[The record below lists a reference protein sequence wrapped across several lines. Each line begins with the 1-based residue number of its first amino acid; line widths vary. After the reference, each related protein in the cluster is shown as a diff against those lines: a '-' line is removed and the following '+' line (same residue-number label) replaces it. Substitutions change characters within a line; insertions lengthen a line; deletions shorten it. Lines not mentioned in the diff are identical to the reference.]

1 MIPPDFLQQLLSR
14 VDIVDVI
21 DRHVKLKKAGQNYS
35 ACCPF
40 HNEKS
45 PSFSVSPTKQ
55 FYHCFGCGV
64 HGTAISFLMEYSG
77 MGFRDAVRELAE
89 AVGMTM
95 PVEANREESI
105 ERAQATASLGEVMSA
120 ARDFYRAQLKATP
133 RAVDYFKSRGLTGEI
148 AAKFGLGYAP
158 DDWQGLKA
166 AVADYTASS
175 LAECGM
181 VIDNDEGR
189 RYDRFRDRVMFP
201 ILDTRGNVIG
211 FGGRVIGAGEPKYL
225 NSPETPLF
233 EKGRELYGL
242 FQARRAIRDTETAI
256 VVEGYMDVVALAQNG
271 VENAVAT
278 LGTATTPV
286 HVEKLLRMAGNIVF
300 CFDGD
305 KAGQRAAWRALE
317 QSLPVLI
324 DGKDIRFLFLPEED
338 DPDTYVRRLGK
349 DGFLEALKAA
359 KPLSS
364 VLFERLASEVDVG
377 SEEGRARLLANAK
390 PLIAQ
395 VSGKTA
401 PALASMLRRRLA
413 EAVGLGAMEV
423 ERMVPFANAAPAGDA
438 GGAARAR
445 GNDFQRRP
453 PPETYRDG
461 NPKPTQRDLDKP
473 WRKGPK
479 REPTMVLGRT
489 KIAPASLAIQL
500 IARMLLKPTLA
511 GRFDA
516 AVKDGEASELGA
528 ASRLA
533 AYIRD
538 HDFEVNQAIMV
549 EHFRDSVDEG
559 AIDRAASHPLLI
571 DLDSDKLDID
581 TEFDDALAVLR
592 VEAKKVA
599 ARALMDQRA
608 KDMGLS

>member
-166 AVADYTASS
+166 AVADYTASA
-175 LAECGM
+175 LAECGL

-359 KPLSS
+359 KPLSN
-364 VLFERLASEVDVG
+364 VLFERLASEVDIG

-413 EAVGLGAMEV
+413 EAVGLGAVEV

-461 NPKPTQRDLDKP
+461 NPKPNQRDLDKP

-479 REPTMVLGRT
+479 REPTMVMGRT
-489 KIAPASLAIQL
+489 KVAPASLAIQL